1 MTSLGAVGSY
11 QNVLWRS
18 IGSLG
23 YLGHSTHGGRVV
35 VRGGWTSGGCGVVTL
50 EPWVSLAWKSL
61 LIMVEHLLVITK
73 VGRAGVVAWP
83 GAGVSRARLLA
94 VVPHAMTSCAGL
106 VPHATQTLPLP

>member
-23 YLGHSTHGGRVV
+23 DLGHPAHGGRIVV
-35 VRGGWTSGGCGVVTL
+35 GGGWTSGGCGVVTL
-50 EPWVSLAWKSL
+50 EPGVALAWKSL
-61 LIMVEHLLVITK
+61 LIMVEYLLVVTK
-73 VGRAGVVAWP
+73 VGRARVVAGP
-83 GAGVSRARLLA
+83 GAGVSRAGLLA

-106 VPHATQTLPLP
+106 VPHASQTLPLP

>member
-11 QNVLWRS
+11 QNVLWCS

-23 YLGHSTHGGRVV
+23 DLGHSTHGGWVI

-50 EPWVSLAWKSL
+50 EPGVALAWKSL
-61 LIMVEHLLVITK
+61 LIMVKLLVITK

-83 GAGVSRARLLA
+83 GAGVSRA
-94 VVPHAMTSCAGL
+94 
-106 VPHATQTLPLP
+106 